1 MQKTPAS
8 ASTPTGVRIHHS
20 LRRDRP
26 ANPLSGNRAVVSRR
40 IHSDLPLL
48 PHHLQTVWKAQKR
61 PTAVPLQP
69 VPQDLHRRAR
79 TALGRNAPSP
89 GPGRG
94 RPETALGRHERSQCR
109 ARDRRPPRH
118 HPPAAHPGR
127 GTLPAAHEEKIKG
140 LDVRDVQVDEIWGFV
155 QKKEGHRWEYEKDV
169 REIGDAYC
177 FVGIER
183 NTKLVLAYHLGKRDT
198 PATDAF
204 IGKLAYATSDSRYQL
219 TSDGFKPYI
228 KSVKMLLR
236 GRVDFAQLVKVY
248 GSPREGEQRYSP
260 AEVVD
265 SVPYEIM
272 GRPVRNRICTSHIE
286 RQNLSIRMGMRRMTR
301 LTNGFSKKWE
311 NLEAAYAL
319 WFAFYNFCR
328 VHKTLRITPA
338 MEAGIADHAWSISEI
353 IG

>member
-1 MQKTPAS
+1 M
-8 ASTPTGVRIHHS
+8 
-20 LRRDRP
+20 
-26 ANPLSGNRAVVSRR
+26 
-40 IHSDLPLL
+40 
-48 PHHLQTVWKAQKR
+48 
-61 PTAVPLQP
+61 
-69 VPQDLHRRAR
+69 
-79 TALGRNAPSP
+79 
-89 GPGRG
+89 
-94 RPETALGRHERSQCR
+94 
-109 ARDRRPPRH
+109 
-118 HPPAAHPGR
+118 
-127 GTLPAAHEEKIKG
+127 
-140 LDVRDVQVDEIWGFV
+140 RDVQVDEIWGFV